1 MSDASGYIEPT
12 PENAK
17 AVFGRGLKGPIV
29 MLNLLRFRDVAD
41 YSGSPELAPGKAM
54 SGAEAYKV
62 YMAHA
67 TPFVAKIGGE
77 LVFAGEGGAA
87 LIGPS
92 DERWD
97 SVLLIRYP
105 GIEQFF
111 QFATDPEYQ
120 KGVGHRTAALA
131 DSRLVPMTPR
141 NG

>member
-1 MSDASGYIEPT
+1 MSNTEGHIEPT

-17 AVFGRGLKGPIV
+17 AVFARGLKGPIV
-29 MLNLLRFRDVAD
+29 MLNLLRFRETAD
-41 YSGSPELAPGKAM
+41 YSGAPELAPAKPI

-87 LIGPS
+87 LIGP
-92 DERWD
+92 EGETWD
-97 SVLLIRYP
+97 SVLLVRYP